1 MGKKFLQQLMC
12 KIFTP
17 SFKSIYSFWF
27 SWVRLYNLC
36 PPGNVQ
42 FIQFF
47 LVPGPDS
54 RNGSG
59 GQVLLGTV
67 KATLTSQ
74 RSIESRVTLWWLL
87 RLFFVL
93 TFSVNAGF

>member
-1 MGKKFLQQLMC
+1 M
-12 KIFTP
+12 
-17 SFKSIYSFWF
+17 
-27 SWVRLYNLC
+27 
-36 PPGNVQ
+36 Q